1 MYVLEWY
8 GMEWRV
14 KRSECRIEY
23 GAHMNILFF
32 SSFRSRL
39 STCSVIFFSILFCV
53 SFCVKPMVTFRLRFS
68 RAYVFPLVDRN
79 WRVSDMVISSNSF
92 AFFLIDSLP
101 NECK

>member
-32 SSFRSRL
+32 SSFRSWL
-39 STCSVIFFSILFCV
+39 STCSVIFFFYFILRLFLCQTDGHIPLTLLQSIC
-53 SFCVKPMVTFRLRFS
+53 
-68 RAYVFPLVDRN
+68 
-79 WRVSDMVISSNSF
+79 IS
-92 AFFLIDSLP
+92 AR
-101 NECK
+101 